1 MNSYPNLAKIQKDK
15 KKFKIL
21 PILIA
26 IIFLASLVTV
36 ILTAVKV
43 YRQANQLVRVPSDP
57 FPDVAEN
64 TMPVYTET
72 NFKSLDNLTTLSGWY
87 FSHQAEHFRGNVIL
101 VHHNHADRVQFGLDT
116 ADLFSALIQSGF
128 NVLAFD
134 LRHSGRSQ
142 GEISSYGFSEYEDVI
157 AAMNAMRN
165 INGKTDF
172 ILFGVGTGTVA
183 SLLAWDYLPTQ
194 DTVEKEIPG
203 NIRELELTRDDIIG
217 FILDTPTASANDYI
231 CADLPNQSFYDKH
244 IACRFVPSAVKAT
257 SGSNRNANMI
267 AIITKIQL
275 PILITRNL
283 PDTKLEP
290 ATIDTLIDERLR
302 LHPDT
307 TKVFEIAEPGHL
319 EGFNLQSTEYL
330 ANLNRFLDIW
340 FPDPKNIIIP
350 AETSDAIPAENP
362 DQTSG
367 ETAGKSP
374 AETIEENPD
383 ETSEDN

>member
-15 KKFKIL
+15 KKNKIL
-21 PILIA
+21 PLFIA
-26 IIFLASLVTV
+26 LIFLASLLTV
-36 ILTAVKV
+36 VLTAVKV
-43 YRQANQLVRVPSDP
+43 YRQANQLVRIPSDP

-87 FSHQAEHFRGNVIL
+87 FAHTAEHFRGNIIL

-116 ADLFSALIQSGF
+116 ADLFSNFIQSGF

-142 GEISSYGFSEYEDVI
+142 GEISSYGYSEYEDVI
-157 AAMNAMRN
+157 AAMNVMRN

-183 SLLAWDYLPTQ
+183 SMLAWDYLP
-194 DTVEKEIPG
+194 VEDAAEKDIPDNIKEM
-203 NIRELELTRDDIIG
+203 ELTRADIIG

-231 CADLPNQSFYDKH
+231 CADLPNQTFYDKH
-244 IACRFVPSAVKAT
+244 IARRFVPTAVKAT
-257 SGSNRNANMI
+257 SGSNRDGNMI
-267 AIITKIQL
+267 SIITKIQL

-283 PDTKLEP
+283 PDTKLE
-290 ATIDTLIDERLR
+290 ASAIDTIIDERLR

-307 TKVFEIAEPGHL
+307 TKAFETAEPGHL
-319 EGFNLQSTEYL
+319 EGFNFQSMNYL
-330 ANLNRFLDIW
+330 SNLNRFLDIW
-340 FPDPKNIIIP
+340 YPNPVNLIVPDNKYDENKTDDKNTNETPNEIP
-350 AETSDAIPAENP
+350 DEIPGETLAETP
-362 DQTSG
+362 D
-367 ETAGKSP
+367 
-374 AETIEENPD
+374 
-383 ETSEDN
+383 DN

>member
-1 MNSYPNLAKIQKDK
+1 MNSYPNLGKIQKEK
-15 KKFKIL
+15 KKLKIL
-21 PILIA
+21 PILITL
-26 IIFLASLVTV
+26 ILIVPLVTV

-43 YRQANQLVRVPSDP
+43 YRQANELVRVPSDP

-72 NFKSLDNLTTLSGWY
+72 NFKSLDNLTVLSGWY
-87 FSHQAEHFRGNVIL
+87 FSHKAEHFRGNIIL

-116 ADLFSALIQSGF
+116 ADLFSNLIQSGF

-183 SLLAWDYLPTQ
+183 SLLAWDYLPDKNVAET
-194 DTVEKEIPG
+194 KIPA
-203 NIRELELTRDDIIG
+203 NIQEMELTRDDIIG
-217 FILDTPTASANDYI
+217 FILDTPTASANDYV

-244 IACRFVPSAVKAT
+244 IACRFVPAAVKAT
-257 SGSNRNANMI
+257 SGSNRDANMI
-267 AIITKIQL
+267 SIITKIQL

-290 ATIDTLIDERLR
+290 ATIDSLIDERLR

-319 EGFNLQSTEYL
+319 EGFNFQSAEYL
-330 ANLNRFLDIW
+330 ANLNRFLDNW
-340 FPDPKNIIIP
+340 YPNPKNIITPAETANETPDQTLDEISGETP
-350 AETSDAIPAENP
+350 AETSAEN
-362 DQTSG
+362 S
-367 ETAGKSP
+367 
-374 AETIEENPD
+374 
-383 ETSEDN
+383 DNN